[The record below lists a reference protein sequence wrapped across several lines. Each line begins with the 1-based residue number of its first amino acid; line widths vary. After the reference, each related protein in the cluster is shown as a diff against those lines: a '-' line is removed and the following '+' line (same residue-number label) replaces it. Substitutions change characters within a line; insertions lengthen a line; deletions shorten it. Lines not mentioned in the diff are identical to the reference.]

1 MLYSYE
7 IIFHS
12 IFTINV
18 NVFDK
23 ILYIVTNDIIL
34 RTNIRIVVSLCAN
47 KKIQHNKLDSKK
59 YK

>member
-12 IFTINV
+12 IFTIDV

-47 KKIQHNKLDSKK
+47 KKIQHNKFDSKK